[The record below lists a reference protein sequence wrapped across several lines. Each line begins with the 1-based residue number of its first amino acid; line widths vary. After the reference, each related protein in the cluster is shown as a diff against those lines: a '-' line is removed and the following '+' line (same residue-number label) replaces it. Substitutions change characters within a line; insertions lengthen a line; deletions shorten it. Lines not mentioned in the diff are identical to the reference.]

1 MFRAG
6 TTLRAGMLCCKKPYN
21 GISIVYS
28 FIISI
33 FIFYGESEE
42 GKVRKFQ
49 KLIKVIISHAV
60 IHKFI
65 F

>member
-42 GKVRKFQ
+42 GKVRKF
-49 KLIKVIISHAV
+49 
-60 IHKFI
+60 
-65 F
+65 